1 MELIKSVSGI
11 RGIYNKSLHL
21 NDISKYGYAF
31 SELQKQSSLPILI
44 ARDSRQSGLKIT
56 THLIDALLSI
66 GRDVIDCDIIPT
78 PTAQLI
84 VDKFEIAGA
93 IIITAS
99 HNPQEWNGMKFIDDN
114 GTFLDKIKNEEL
126 FNLADNR
133 DFNIKNVDIK
143 GKKTNYLDAIDFH
156 IKNIFDIDFIDIKK
170 IQKKQFKI
178 VLDTINGAS
187 CYGFKKLLEELNCE
201 VIHVNDIPNGIFL
214 RNPEPKTENLSEISP
229 IVLENSADL
238 AFVTDPD
245 GDRLAVLDNK
255 GEIIIE
261 ENTLVICADEV
272 LSRIKTQK
280 PVVTNL
286 STTSALDDIALKYNN
301 KVIRTAVGEIN
312 VVKEMMA
319 TNATIGGEG
328 NGGVILPQSHYGRDA
343 FVGAII
349 ILNHLA
355 ENNITLNDVSKKLPK
370 YFMLKE
376 KIDLAQ
382 QVDLKKIISI
392 VKKNYT
398 DCTFDERDGVKVI
411 SNDYWIHIRKSNTE
425 PILRIY
431 IESKNEAL
439 THKLFS
445 NLKYLF

>member
-1 MELIKSVSGI
+1 M
-11 RGIYNKSLHL
+11 
-21 NDISKYGYAF
+21 
-31 SELQKQSSLPILI
+31 I
-44 ARDSRQSGLKIT
+44 A
-56 THLIDALLSI
+56 
-66 GRDVIDCDIIPT
+66 
-78 PTAQLI
+78 
-84 VDKFEIAGA
+84 
-93 IIITAS
+93 
-99 HNPQEWNGMKFIDDN
+99 
-114 GTFLDKIKNEEL
+114 
-126 FNLADNR
+126 
-133 DFNIKNVDIK
+133 
-143 GKKTNYLDAIDFH
+143 
-156 IKNIFDIDFIDIKK
+156 
-170 IQKKQFKI
+170 
-178 VLDTINGAS
+178 
-187 CYGFKKLLEELNCE
+187 
-201 VIHVNDIPNGIFL
+201 
-214 RNPEPKTENLSEISP
+214 
-229 IVLENSADL
+229 
-238 AFVTDPD
+238 
-245 GDRLAVLDNK
+245 
-255 GEIIIE
+255 
-261 ENTLVICADEV
+261 
-272 LSRIKTQK
+272 
-280 PVVTNL
+280 